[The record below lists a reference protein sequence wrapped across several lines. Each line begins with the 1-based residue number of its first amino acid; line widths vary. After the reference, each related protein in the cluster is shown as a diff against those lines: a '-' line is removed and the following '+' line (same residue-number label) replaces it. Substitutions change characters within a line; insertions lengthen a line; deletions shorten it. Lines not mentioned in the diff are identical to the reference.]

1 LDDLLSASVPAAS
14 AQARVAITPARGI
27 TWRLDDLRQRAR
39 DALSGQ
45 SFISLPPVPPMS
57 GTRAPRKPISTPASS
72 LPLSGHPQDDTGHT
86 VQH

>member
-1 LDDLLSASVPAAS
+1 GL
-14 AQARVAITPARGI
+14 

-57 GTRAPRKPISTPASS
+57 GAHAPRKPITTPASTLAPS
-72 LPLSGHPQDDTGHT
+72 VRPEDDTGHT